1 MTWALDLDGVV
12 WLAGRAI
19 PGAPEAVGVLRAA
32 GQRVVFLTNNS
43 GPVVAEHLK
52 ALSRLG
58 IECPPADL
66 TTSAQA
72 AASLLTAGSR
82 AAVVGAGGIREAL
95 ADRGV
100 TLVAP
105 GQEPEAV
112 VVGRTVE
119 LDYWALAA
127 AASAVRHGAR
137 FIATNNDPTFP
148 TGSSDG
154 RRGPEG
160 AGDGSAG
167 ADGRAGGDGGDGVD
181 GGDGLVPGAGALVAF
196 IATASGR
203 RPDVAGKPEEAM
215 AELVRSR
222 YGHLDVVAGD
232 RPDTDG
238 RFAVRVGARFGL
250 VLSGVTSSSDLPIK
264 PAPDLVAADLLS
276 LVREYLGHRRG

>member
-95 ADRGV
+95 AHRGV

-112 VVGRTVE
+112 VVGRTVQ

-137 FIATNNDPTFP
+137 FIATNTDPTFP
-148 TGSSDG
+148 TGGSGG
-154 RRGPEG
+154 RRGPAG
-160 AGDGSAG
+160 AGDGG
-167 ADGRAGGDGGDGVD
+167 D

-203 RPDVAGKPEEAM
+203 RPDVAGKPEEPM